1 MVFISLLSTMYCLSR
16 VLWRPYS
23 WSISKCRL
31 SSVGIACRLLSIRS
45 HSSLSEPPIQFSF
58 VPPKLPVELEQHSH
72 LLIEYVSSM
81 CMAFNVHKL

>member
-1 MVFISLLSTMYCLSR
+1 YFLICIVYLVFYGDHIRGRYQNAG
-16 VLWRPYS
+16 YH
-23 WSISKCRL
+23 RL
-31 SSVGIACRLLSIRS
+31 FIRS
-45 HSSLSEPPIQFSF
+45 HSSLSEPSIQFSF